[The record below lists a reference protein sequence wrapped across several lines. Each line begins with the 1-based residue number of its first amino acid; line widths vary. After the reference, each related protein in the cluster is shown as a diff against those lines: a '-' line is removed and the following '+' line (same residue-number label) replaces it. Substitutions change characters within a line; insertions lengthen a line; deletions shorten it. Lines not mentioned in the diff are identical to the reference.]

1 MLTPEEKTLLEK
13 YVENHTP
20 DAPYWARVQIV
31 LLADAGWAQA
41 DIAATLRLR
50 ITPVRTWQRAFNRH
64 RLTVFPETLF
74 LDTPLFAPTE
84 GVGEAGRCLL
94 GEMQQKVQA
103 YWPAAATYTD
113 PLAVHEFR
121 KAIRQSF
128 TIYRVFAPYF
138 LQGTLA
144 HFRRRWRKVM
154 RRLGRSR
161 DITIFL
167 QGLETHLAGDTWSP
181 VERAGLECLRDVWQ
195 ERLAAANATLQTYL
209 NQEKVRP
216 LLENYGQFLA
226 HGQTSLISPLDT
238 SPAYQIR
245 FVAPRLIND
254 KVIMVRQH
262 HHLVTGGTLAEL
274 HQLRIDFKELRYTLR
289 FFAPLLGLPVLSCL
303 YVLEQIQDHL
313 GWLNDARVGLE
324 LLDEMQ
330 GEETSAA
337 ANLYRALLQARAD
350 TLRTEFLPLWEKF
363 DSLAWRQNLG
373 LALAR
378 L

>member
-195 ERLAAANATLQTYL
+195 
-209 NQEKVRP
+209 
-216 LLENYGQFLA
+216 
-226 HGQTSLISPLDT
+226 TSLISPLDT

-254 KVIMVRQH
+254 KVTMVRQH